1 MHESPEDIAHLDDLI
16 DRSFAEAG
24 PHLVSIATTE
34 RRLSGD
40 AVCKR
45 LTGMSLLAL
54 ATVTSDGRPIV
65 GAVDGIFYRG
75 AFYFSSSRDS
85 LRYRHL
91 EVRPN
96 VSATHLPGE
105 HLAVTVHGRA
115 VEIDLDGADQ
125 RGFRETV
132 LEVYLPRYGD
142 EFLTF
147 LEAGVVYWRVDAD
160 RMFTFHAPELSRNP

>member
-1 MHESPEDIAHLDDLI
+1 VHETPEDIALLDELI
-16 DRSFAEAG
+16 ERSFAEAG
-24 PHLVSIATTE
+24 PHLVSIATPE
-34 RRLSGD
+34 RRLRGR
-40 AVCKR
+40 AVCER

-54 ATVTSDGRPIV
+54 AT
-65 GAVDGIFYRG
+65 

-91 EVRPN
+91 AVRPQ

-105 HLAVTVHGRA
+105 HLAVTVHGKA
-115 VEIDLDGADQ
+115 VEIDLDGADR

-142 EFLTF
+142 EFLKL
-147 LEAGVVYWRVDAD
+147 LETGVVYWRIEAD
-160 RMFTFHAPELSRNP
+160 RMFTFYAPELGVEA

>member
-1 MHESPEDIAHLDDLI
+1 VHETPEDIALLDELI
-16 DRSFAEAG
+16 ERSFAEAG
-24 PHLVSIATTE
+24 PHLVSIATPE
-34 RRLSGD
+34 RRLRGR
-40 AVCKR
+40 AVCER

-65 GAVDGIFYRG
+65 GAVDGIFYRA

-91 EVRPN
+91 AVRPQ

-105 HLAVTVHGRA
+105 HLAVTVHGKA
-115 VEIDLDGADQ
+115 VEIDLDGADR

-142 EFLTF
+142 EFLKL
-147 LEAGVVYWRVDAD
+147 LETGVVYWRIEAD
-160 RMFTFHAPELSRNP
+160 RMFTFYAPELGVEA